1 MLTVEF
7 FANGTISG
15 GNIFI
20 QNAGNKGITTNLDVI
35 SQDDVMITNN
45 NGNINLVSG
54 DISGN
59 NVIVSNSNKAGSL
72 TANANIKATNM
83 ALIENAGNGNMTVGG
98 NVEGAIASLQK
109 SNL

>member
-1 MLTVEF
+1 MSRLDAPSTNT
-7 FANGTISG
+7 NGGLIAS
-15 GNIFI
+15 GNILGETVYI
-20 QNAGNKGITTNLDVI
+20 QNSGVNGITSNANVT
-35 SQDDVMITNN
+35 SQGNVMITNN

-98 NVEGAIASLQK
+98 NA
-109 SNL
+109 